1 MTINEMRAALDFYC
15 NKRSCYGGCPLSG
28 EVCRCGRGAYFTGEP
43 GDSAYM
49 TDDEIV
55 AAYDI
60 AFHGTPTT
68 GIKDSGERTTF
79 ETGAVRD
86 MHAGKGRMDLLPWE
100 AIIEVS
106 KHCEDGAQKY
116 GEHNVDKGIPIHS
129 LVDSG
134 FRHLAKY
141 AAGET
146 DEPHLRAAAWNLLW
160 AIYMEIRHPELQDI
174 PARKKP
180 EDANG

>member
-1 MTINEMRAALDFYC
+1 MTIDEKREKLDKFCWSYSDCGLCPFGGNTFCDDHNAKYAEAGIIEAWYSLFFGNE
-15 NKRSCYGGCPLSG
+15 
-28 EVCRCGRGAYFTGEP
+28 
-43 GDSAYM
+43 
-49 TDDEIV
+49 
-55 AAYDI
+55 
-60 AFHGTPTT
+60 PTETKT

-79 ETGAVRD
+79 ASGAVRD

-106 KHCEDGAQKY
+106 KHCEEGALKY

-134 FRHLAKY
+134 ARHLGKY
-141 AAGET
+141 IMGET

-160 AIYMEIRHPELQDI
+160 AIYMEIRHPELQDL
-174 PARKKP
+174 PTRQ
-180 EDANG
+180 EGYS